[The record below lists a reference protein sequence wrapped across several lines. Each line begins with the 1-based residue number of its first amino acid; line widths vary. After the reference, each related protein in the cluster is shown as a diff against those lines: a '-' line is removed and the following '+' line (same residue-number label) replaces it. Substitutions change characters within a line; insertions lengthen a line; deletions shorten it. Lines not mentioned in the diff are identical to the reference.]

1 MRTNKRTVWFLTLL
15 SLVAVISIYT
25 MREKTMSFDGITLFT
40 KGESKDSLS
49 LSEQLDAADKTAPV
63 FAERYLFEEMRMEVR
78 DVRSK
83 LAEQLT
89 TKITSSDYTAA
100 EKNDAIDEMAEMT
113 KRNSDETL
121 MEMQIIAL
129 GYPEAF
135 VHKEEGAVKIT
146 VMATEGQSKTLAD
159 EIIRHVKTSWSDA
172 GTVQVVFTGGTEE

>member
-40 KGESKDSLS
+40 NEKSNDSPS
-49 LSEQLDAADKTAPV
+49 LTEKLNDADKTAPV
-63 FAERYLFEEMRMEVR
+63 FAERYIFEDMRMEVR

-89 TKITSSDYTAA
+89 TKVGTPDTTAA
-100 EKNDAIDEMAEMT
+100 EKSAALDEMAEMT
-113 KRNSDETL
+113 KRTSDETL
-121 MEMQIIAL
+121 MELQIVAL
-129 GYPEAF
+129 GYPEVF
-135 VHKEEGAVKIT
+135 VHREDNGVKIT
-146 VMATEGQSKTLAD
+146 VMAMEGQSKTLAD